1 MKPLELLAAVDVK
14 AGMAV
19 RLNKADLGSQE
30 EFGAPKDVIKDFIS
44 AGTKWIH
51 LVDLDAAF
59 GVGDNSALLKNL
71 IKDSKVK
78 VQISGGIID
87 EESLNVALAT
97 TAARI
102 NLATSCLTDI
112 EWVKKI
118 LLAYGE
124 RISISLDIK
133 DDLLTARG
141 SGVVVGD
148 LFKYLKILNNA
159 GCNRYVVT
167 DTATDGA
174 LSGPNFDLLKKISQ
188 ATDSAVIASGGVAK
202 LSDLQE
208 LRQMGVEGVI
218 LGKALYVGAIDI
230 ASAIEVCYK

>member
-1 MKPLELLAAVDVK
+1 
-14 AGMAV
+14 MAV
-19 RLNKADLGSQE
+19 RLKKADLGSQE

-44 AGTKWIH
+44 AGAKWIH

-87 EESLNVALAT
+87 EESLNVAIAT

-124 RISISLDIK
+124 RISISC
-133 DDLLTARG
+133 LLYTSPSPR
-141 SGVVVGD
+141 
-148 LFKYLKILNNA
+148 
-159 GCNRYVVT
+159 
-167 DTATDGA
+167 DGL
-174 LSGPNFDLLKKISQ
+174 LSRMPS
-188 ATDSAVIASGGVAK
+188 SA
-202 LSDLQE
+202 
-208 LRQMGVEGVI
+208 
-218 LGKALYVGAIDI
+218 
-230 ASAIEVCYK
+230 